1 MSAMRTPAPALSVS
15 PLNLD
20 DAATLLMQLEAT
32 DTADLAVLRDALTD
46 LAFENRVPLR
56 AQPHVARAARV
67 LGSIVNGTAADVQA
81 AFAEVGQAIEEAMK
95 ASDGRAAVGGDAVAN
110 AMSATVGGAAAIAV
124 ASGATASA
132 PADSASAPP
141 APAPAAPVEA
151 AAPAAP
157 AAVSA
162 PAPTPAAVTPVA
174 RGPLVDQLPDDADRD
189 LLPDFI
195 TESGECVVN
204 SEAALLQL
212 EANPSDEEAVNTVFR
227 AFHTVKGTSAF
238 LGLARIAAFAHEA
251 ESLLSRVRDK
261 EIAYTRGCADL
272 SLRSA
277 DMLKELLSVVE
288 HALNG
293 DGRMPVPEGYFE
305 LLDALAGY
313 DPARDADGVMVPVRS
328 ESDDI
333 FPAADSDSTAVA
345 VTSPELRLATTTEPG
360 VPQVQA
366 AASTAVANNTNNG
379 AAATNSADATIRVRT
394 DRLDRL
400 IDMVG
405 ELVIAQ
411 SMIAGD
417 EGFSNGTQHELLRKV
432 THAGKIVRELQD
444 LSMSMRM
451 VPLRPTF
458 QKLARVVRDTATKAG
473 KTVQFV
479 TEGDEVEIDRTMVD
493 RLGDPLVHMV
503 RNAVDHG
510 VEPPHER
517 TANGKKSLGVVR
529 LHAYHASGNVVVEL
543 IDDGRGLHR
552 DKIVKKAIEKGLIE
566 SDKGM
571 TDSEVFNL
579 IFAPGFSTAEK
590 VTDISGRGVGMD
602 VVRRNLEAIR
612 GRIDITSAPGKG
624 TTFSIR
630 LPLTLAVTDGML
642 VKVGD
647 ERFIVPL
654 THIHMSFRPEPSML
668 STVVGKG
675 EMVLLRGELMPVVR
689 LHQLFEVPNAVES
702 PLDGLL
708 MIVGDGHKRTALLV
722 DELLGQQQVVA
733 KALGDGL
740 GKVEGVSGG
749 AILGDGRVGL
759 ILDVNE
765 TLALAQTVEG
775 GAPRRDRDAA

>member
-1 MSAMRTPAPALSVS
+1 VS

-67 LGSIVNGTAADVQA
+67 LGTIVTGTAADVQA
-81 AFAEVGQAIEEAMK
+81 AFTDVGQALEEAMK
-95 ASDGRAAVGGDAVAN
+95 CCDSRTTAVGSDAVAQ
-110 AMSATVGGAAAIAV
+110 AMADHVSGAAGIAV
-124 ASGATASA
+124 ASGAMATSA
-132 PADSASAPP
+132 MATSADIEAAEP
-141 APAPAAPVEA
+141 APVAVMAA
-151 AAPAAP
+151 
-157 AAVSA
+157 S
-162 PAPTPAAVTPVA
+162 APTPAAAPA
-174 RGPLVDQLPDDADRD
+174 EASPPAYRASPRPLEVERLPDDADRD

-195 TESGECVVN
+195 TESGECVTN

-238 LGLARIAAFAHEA
+238 LGLTRIAAFAHEA

-261 EIAYTRGCADL
+261 EIAYAPGCADL

-277 DMLKELLSVVE
+277 DMLKALLTVVE
-288 HALNG
+288 QALAG
-293 DGRMPVPEGYFE
+293 DGRMPIPDGYFE
-305 LLDALAGY
+305 LLDALANY
-313 DPARDADGVMVPVRS
+313 DPARDAAGVTPIASRAVVDLHPSADAAPV
-328 ESDDI
+328 
-333 FPAADSDSTAVA
+333 AVA
-345 VTSPELRLATTTEPG
+345 ATQTTTSQSG
-360 VPQVQA
+360 
-366 AASTAVANNTNNG
+366 
-379 AAATNSADATIRVRT
+379 DATIRVRT

-417 EGFSNGTQHELLRKV
+417 DGFHSGQQHELLRKV

-479 TEGDEVEIDRTMVD
+479 TEGDDVEIDRTMVD

-510 VEPPHER
+510 VEPPQER
-517 TANGKKSLGVVR
+517 TANGKPSLGVVR

-566 SDKGM
+566 TDKGM
-571 TDSEVFNL
+571 SDSEVFNL
-579 IFAPGFSTAEK
+579 VFAPGFSTAEK

-612 GRIDITSAPGKG
+612 GRIDITSTPGSG
-624 TTFSIR
+624 TTFAIR

-642 VKVGD
+642 VRVGE
-647 ERFIVPL
+647 ERFIIPL

-689 LHQLFEVPNAVES
+689 LHRLFHVAGAVES

-708 MIVGDGHKRTALLV
+708 MIVGDGRKRTALLV
-722 DELLGQQQVVA
+722 DDLLGQQQVVA
-733 KALGDGL
+733 KTLGDGL

-765 TLALAQTVEG
+765 TLALAQSQDVGT
-775 GAPRRDRDAA
+775 PRRDREAA

>member
-1 MSAMRTPAPALSVS
+1 
-15 PLNLD
+15 
-20 DAATLLMQLEAT
+20 MQLEAT

-46 LAFENRVPLR
+46 LAFENRVPLS

-81 AFAEVGQAIEEAMK
+81 AFAEVGQAIESAMK
-95 ASDGRAAVGGDAVAN
+95 SSEQHATPVGNNVVAKAVAT
-110 AMSATVGGAAAIAV
+110 TVGGAAGIAI
-124 ASGATASA
+124 ASGATASTASEATVETSAEVTVETKGEATIEVTVEA
-132 PADSASAPP
+132 PIAAAAPTA
-141 APAPAAPVEA
+141 APAPV
-151 AAPAAP
+151 P
-157 AAVSA
+157 AAVD
-162 PAPTPAAVTPVA
+162 
-174 RGPLVDQLPDDADRD
+174 RLPDDADRD

-195 TESGECVVN
+195 TESVECVTN

-238 LGLARIAAFAHEA
+238 LGLTRIAAFAHEA

-277 DMLKELLSVVE
+277 DMLKELLNVVE
-288 HALNG
+288 AALNG
-293 DGRMPVPEGYFE
+293 DGRMPIPEGYAE
-305 LLDALAGY
+305 LLEALAGY
-313 DPARDADGVMVPVRS
+313 DPAIHADGVSVPSRS
-328 ESDDI
+328 AGDDI
-333 FPAADSDSTAVA
+333 FPTSDAAPTNVA
-345 VTSPELRLATTTEPG
+345 TTGAELRLATTGEHPA
-360 VPQVQA
+360 VAAVAQPASHPA
-366 AASTAVANNTNNG
+366 AAANTGNNAGNNAVTTNN
-379 AAATNSADATIRVRT
+379 ADATIRVRT

-417 EGFSNGTQHELLRKV
+417 EGFVDGTQHELLRKV

-473 KTVQFV
+473 KSVQFV
-479 TEGDEVEIDRTMVD
+479 TEGDDVEIDRTMVD

-517 TANGKKSLGVVR
+517 TGNGKKPTGVVR

-543 IDDGRGLHR
+543 IDDGRGLNR
-552 DKIVKKAIEKGLIE
+552 EKLVKKAIEKGLIE

-571 TDSEVFNL
+571 SDSEVFSL

-590 VTDISGRGVGMD
+590 ITDISGRGVGMD

-612 GRIDITSAPGKG
+612 GRIDITSTLGKG
-624 TTFSIR
+624 TTFAIR

-642 VKVGD
+642 VRVGE
-647 ERFIVPL
+647 ERFIIPL
-654 THIHMSFRPEPSML
+654 THIHMSFRPEPSMI

-689 LHQLFEVPNAVES
+689 LHRLFDVANAVQS

-733 KALGDGL
+733 KTLGDGL

-765 TLALAQTVEG
+765 TLALAQSTEVA
-775 GAPRRDRDAA
+775 APRRDRDAA

>member
-1 MSAMRTPAPALSVS
+1 MS

-32 DTADLAVLRDALTD
+32 DIADLAVLRDALTD
-46 LAFENRVPLR
+46 LAFENRVPLQ

-81 AFAEVGQAIEEAMK
+81 AFAEVGQAIEDAMK
-95 ASDGRAAVGGDAVAN
+95 ASEHRVAVGADPVAHAMAASVGGTTTKAVAEG
-110 AMSATVGGAAAIAV
+110 TAAPEP
-124 ASGATASA
+124 A
-132 PADSASAPP
+132 PTL
-141 APAPAAPVEA
+141 APAPIAANN
-151 AAPAAP
+151 
-157 AAVSA
+157 
-162 PAPTPAAVTPVA
+162 
-174 RGPLVDQLPDDADRD
+174 GPLVDQLPDDADRD

-195 TESGECVVN
+195 TESVECVVN

-261 EIAYTRGCADL
+261 EIAYARGCADL

-288 HALNG
+288 QALNG
-293 DGRMPVPEGYFE
+293 DGRMPVPEGYVE
-305 LLDALAGY
+305 LLEALAGY
-313 DPARDADGVMVPVRS
+313 DPARDAHGVVLPTRS
-328 ESDDI
+328 EGDDI
-333 FPAADSDSTAVA
+333 FPAVDHAATAVA
-345 VTSPELRLATTTEPG
+345 VSSNDLRMATTAEPAL
-360 VPQVQA
+360 PQVQGT
-366 AASTAVANNTNNG
+366 ASTAVSAASNNSAPAG
-379 AAATNSADATIRVRT
+379 NSADATIRVRT

-417 EGFSNGTQHELLRKV
+417 EGFSNGAQRDLLRKV

-517 TANGKKSLGVVR
+517 TANGKPSLGVVR

-624 TTFSIR
+624 TIFAIR

-642 VKVGD
+642 VKVGG

-689 LHQLFEVPNAVES
+689 LHRLFDVPNAVES
-702 PLDGLL
+702 PLEGLL

-765 TLALAQTVEG
+765 TLALAQTVEAV
-775 GAPRRDRDAA
+775 APRRERDAA

>member
-1 MSAMRTPAPALSVS
+1 
-15 PLNLD
+15 
-20 DAATLLMQLEAT
+20 
-32 DTADLAVLRDALTD
+32 
-46 LAFENRVPLR
+46 
-56 AQPHVARAARV
+56 
-67 LGSIVNGTAADVQA
+67 
-81 AFAEVGQAIEEAMK
+81 MK
-95 ASDGRAAVGGDAVAN
+95 ASENRAAAGADPVAH
-110 AMSATVGGAAAIAV
+110 AMAASVGGATAKAGAEGTV
-124 ASGATASA
+124 ATAA
-132 PADSASAPP
+132 PEAAAPEP
-141 APAPAAPVEA
+141 APAPAPIGA
-151 AAPAAP
+151 
-157 AAVSA
+157 
-162 PAPTPAAVTPVA
+162 T

-293 DGRMPVPEGYFE
+293 DGRMPVPDGYVE

-313 DPARDADGVMVPVRS
+313 DPARDADGVAVPTRS

-333 FPAADSDSTAVA
+333 FPAADHDTTAVA
-345 VTSPELRLATTTEPG
+345 VTSGDLRLATTAEPSL
-360 VPQVQA
+360 PQVQGT
-366 AASTAVANNTNNG
+366 ASTAVSAAANNS
-379 AAATNSADATIRVRT
+379 ATASSSADATIRVRT

-417 EGFSNGTQHELLRKV
+417 DGFSNGAQHELLRKV

-517 TANGKKSLGVVR
+517 TANGKPSLGVVR

-571 TDSEVFNL
+571 TDSEVFTL

-612 GRIDITSAPGKG
+612 GRIDITSVPGKG
-624 TTFSIR
+624 TTFAIR

-642 VKVGD
+642 VKVGG

-689 LHQLFEVPNAVES
+689 LHRLFDVPNAVES
-702 PLDGLL
+702 PLEGLL

-765 TLALAQTVEG
+765 TLALAQTVEA
-775 GAPRRDRDAA
+775 GAPRRERDAA

>member
-1 MSAMRTPAPALSVS
+1 MS

-67 LGSIVNGTAADVQA
+67 LGTVVNGTAADVSA
-81 AFAEVGQAIEEAMK
+81 AFAEVGEAIEAAMK
-95 ASDGRAAVGGDAVAN
+95 ASESQPSAVGADPVAH
-110 AMSATVGGAAAIAV
+110 ALSGTVGGATGIAV
-124 ASGATASA
+124 ASGATATIEFDSDV
-132 PADSASAPP
+132 DSADEPAAAITPAAGWQAP
-141 APAPAAPVEA
+141 APAPAPAPVPV
-151 AAPAAP
+151 APAAP
-157 AAVSA
+157 LVAVRDF
-162 PAPTPAAVTPVA
+162 TED
-174 RGPLVDQLPDDADRD
+174 RLPDDADRD

-195 TESGECVVN
+195 TESNECVTN

-261 EIAYTRGCADL
+261 EIAYSQGCADL

-277 DMLKELLSVVE
+277 DMLKALLTVVE
-288 HALNG
+288 KALNG
-293 DGRMPVPEGYFE
+293 DGRMPIPEGYFE
-305 LLDALAGY
+305 LLDALLNY
-313 DPARDADGVMVPVRS
+313 DPARDANGVQLVLTS
-328 ESDDI
+328 SNDDI
-333 FPAADSDSTAVA
+333 FPAAQSTGEDAALSGPVA
-345 VTSPELRLATTTEPG
+345 GNVAKRADNTG
-360 VPQVQA
+360 VQNA
-366 AASTAVANNTNNG
+366 NASGSSN
-379 AAATNSADATIRVRT
+379 ADATIRVRT

-411 SMIAGD
+411 TMIAGD
-417 EGFSNGTQHELLRKV
+417 DTLDSGTQHELLRKV

-473 KTVQFV
+473 KTVQFI

-517 TANGKKSLGVVR
+517 TTNGKPGLGVVR
-529 LHAYHASGNVVVEL
+529 LRAYHASGNVVVEL
-543 IDDGRGLHR
+543 VDDGRGLHR

-566 SDKGM
+566 TDKGM

-590 VTDISGRGVGMD
+590 ITDISGRGVGMD

-624 TTFSIR
+624 TTFAIR

-642 VKVGD
+642 VRVGD

-654 THIHMSFRPEPSML
+654 THIHMSFRPEQSML

-675 EMVLLRGELMPVVR
+675 EMVHLRGELMPILR
-689 LHQLFEVPNAVES
+689 LHRLFDVANAVES
-702 PLDGLL
+702 PLNGLL
-708 MIVGDGHKRTALLV
+708 MIVGDGAKRTALLV

-733 KALGDGL
+733 KTLGDGL
-740 GKVEGVSGG
+740 GKVAGVSGG

-765 TLALAQTVEG
+765 TVALAQATD
-775 GAPRRDRDAA
+775 APRREREAA

>member
-1 MSAMRTPAPALSVS
+1 MRPLAPAQSVS

-46 LAFENRVPLR
+46 LAFENRVPHR

-67 LGSIVNGTAADVQA
+67 LGSIVSGTAGDVPA
-81 AFAEVGQAIEEAMK
+81 AFAEVGQAIEDAMK
-95 ASDGRAAVGGDAVAN
+95 LSEGHAAVGADAVAE
-110 AMSATVGGAAAIAV
+110 AMAGTVGGAAAIAV
-124 ASGATASA
+124 ASGATPTATFEVDVPPTPTPVPTPVEA
-132 PADSASAPP
+132 PV
-141 APAPAAPVEA
+141 APAPAVPVVAAPVAAPVA
-151 AAPAAP
+151 AA
-157 AAVSA
+157 
-162 PAPTPAAVTPVA
+162 PVA
-174 RGPLVDQLPDDADRD
+174 RGRLVDHLPDDADRD

-204 SEAALLQL
+204 SEVALLQL
-212 EANPSDEEAVNTVFR
+212 EANPTDEEAVNTVFR

-261 EIAYTRGCADL
+261 EISYTRGCADL

-277 DMLKELLSVVE
+277 DMLKALLSVVE
-288 HALNG
+288 HALKG

-313 DPARDADGVMVPVRS
+313 DPARDADGVAVAARS
-328 ESDDI
+328 ASDDI
-333 FPAADSDSTAVA
+333 FPTADLGAAGSDLRLTSTELPAPAASPSSAVA
-345 VTSPELRLATTTEPG
+345 
-360 VPQVQA
+360 A
-366 AASTAVANNTNNG
+366 ANAGGAVAS
-379 AAATNSADATIRVRT
+379 NSSDATIRVRT

-417 EGFSNGTQHELLRKV
+417 EGFSSGTQHELLRKV

-517 TANGKKSLGVVR
+517 SAIGKKPLGIVR
-529 LHAYHASGNVVVEL
+529 LNAYHASGNVVVEL

-566 SDKGM
+566 TDKGM
-571 TDSEVFNL
+571 TDNEVFNL

-590 VTDISGRGVGMD
+590 ITDISGRGVGMD

-689 LHQLFEVPNAVES
+689 LHSLFEVPNAVEN
-702 PLDGLL
+702 PLEGLL
-708 MIVGDGHKRTALLV
+708 MIVGDGQKRTALLV

-733 KALGDGL
+733 KTLGDGL

-765 TLALAQTVEG
+765 TLALAQTVDVS
-775 GAPRRDRDAA
+775 APRRERDAA

>member
-1 MSAMRTPAPALSVS
+1 VS

-32 DTADLAVLRDALTD
+32 DTADLSVLRDALTD

-56 AQPHVARAARV
+56 AQPFVARAARV
-67 LGSIVNGTAADVQA
+67 LGTIVNGTAADMVA
-81 AFAEVGQAIEEAMK
+81 AFAEVGQAIEDAMK
-95 ASDGRAAVGGDAVAN
+95 ASDSATAAPSTARAAVQAN
-110 AMSATVGGAAAIAV
+110 AV
-124 ASGATASA
+124 ASAVATVVAGSDTGTLVA
-132 PADSASAPP
+132 EP
-141 APAPAAPVEA
+141 
-151 AAPAAP
+151 PAAP
-157 AAVSA
+157 APVDAA
-162 PAPTPAAVTPVA
+162 PAPRPVVVAERQISAAPRA
-174 RGPLVDQLPDDADRD
+174 ANSDDRLPDDADRD
-189 LLPDFI
+189 LISDFI
-195 TESGECVVN
+195 TESHECVAA

-212 EANPSDEEAVNTVFR
+212 EENPTDEEAVNTVFR

-238 LGLARIAAFAHEA
+238 LGLVRIAEFAHEA

-261 EIAYTRGCADL
+261 EISYTRGCADL
-272 SLRSA
+272 SLRSV
-277 DMLKELLSVVE
+277 DMLKDLLATVIGGLS
-288 HALNG
+288 G
-293 DGRMPVPEGYFE
+293 DGRLPLPQGYHA
-305 LLDALAGY
+305 LHAALAAY
-313 DPARDADGVMVPVRS
+313 DPTRDANGVTLTA
-328 ESDDI
+328 EQAADDI
-333 FPAADSDSTAVA
+333 FPTALGDSTNGTAA
-345 VTSPELRLATTTEPG
+345 P
-360 VPQVQA
+360 A
-366 AASTAVANNTNNG
+366 AAANNAAKARSDANG
-379 AAATNSADATIRVRT
+379 DATIRVRT

-417 EGFSNGTQHELLRKV
+417 ETLDSGTQYELVRKV

-473 KTVQFV
+473 KTVQFI
-479 TEGDEVEIDRTMVD
+479 TDGDDVEIDRNMVD

-517 TANGKKSLGVVR
+517 TAAGKGVAGQVR
-529 LHAYHASGNVVVEL
+529 LRAYHASGNVVVEL

-566 SDKGM
+566 NDKGM
-571 TDSEVFNL
+571 SDSDVFAL

-590 VTDISGRGVGMD
+590 ITDISGRGVGMD

-624 TTFSIR
+624 TTFAIR

-642 VKVGD
+642 VRVGE
-647 ERFIVPL
+647 ERFIIPL
-654 THIHMSFRPEPSML
+654 THIHMSFRPEPSMM

-675 EMVLLRGELMPVVR
+675 EMVLLRGELMPIVR
-689 LHQLFEVPNAVES
+689 LHRLFDVDGAVQS
-702 PLDGLL
+702 PLEGLL
-708 MIVGDGHKRTALLV
+708 MIVGDGSRRTALLV
-722 DELLGQQQVVA
+722 DDLLGQQQVVA

-740 GKVEGVSGG
+740 GKVAGVSGG

-765 TLALAQTVEG
+765 TVALAQSNEAVPTRSRV
-775 GAPRRDRDAA
+775 DAAA

>member
-1 MSAMRTPAPALSVS
+1 MS
-15 PLNLD
+15 PLTLD

-32 DTADLAVLRDALTD
+32 DTADLATLRDALTD
-46 LAFENRVPLR
+46 LAFENRVPLA
-56 AQPHVARAARV
+56 AQPFVARAARV
-67 LGSIVNGTAADVQA
+67 LGTIVKGTVPDASAAM
-81 AFAEVGQAIEEAMK
+81 AEVGTALEAAMK
-95 ASDGRAAVGGDAVAN
+95 ACEQAPRATVAVAEVATMTVDATN
-110 AMSATVGGAAAIAV
+110 AGAIVDTPTVDVHVDAFV
-124 ASGATASA
+124 DVSVDVSVDATAKPRRRTPGRGT
-132 PADSASAPP
+132 PAI
-141 APAPAAPVEA
+141 
-151 AAPAAP
+151 AAPAIAE
-157 AAVSA
+157 
-162 PAPTPAAVTPVA
+162 PTPEPA
-174 RGPLVDQLPDDADRD
+174 RATSKAHDTGSDRLPDDADRD

-195 TESGECVVN
+195 TESNECVTN

-212 EANPSDEEAVNTVFR
+212 EANPSDEEAINTVFR

-238 LGLARIAAFAHEA
+238 LGLSRIAAFAHEA

-277 DMLKELLSVVE
+277 DMLKELLVSVE
-288 HALNG
+288 QALAG
-293 DGRMPVPEGYFE
+293 DGRLPLPQGYHE

-313 DPARDADGVMVPVRS
+313 DPARDANGVALATPTKD
-328 ESDDI
+328 SDDI
-333 FPAADSDSTAVA
+333 FPAVSPTA
-345 VTSPELRLATTTEPG
+345 TSAPASAEPTTTTKSKG
-360 VPQVQA
+360 V
-366 AASTAVANNTNNG
+366 SD
-379 AAATNSADATIRVRT
+379 DATIRVRT

-417 EGFSNGTQHELLRKV
+417 ETFGTGKQHDLLRKV

-458 QKLARVVRDTATKAG
+458 QKLARVVRDTAAKAG
-473 KTVQFV
+473 KQVQFI
-479 TEGDEVEIDRTMVD
+479 TEGDDVEIDRNMVD

-510 VEPPHER
+510 VEAPDKR
-517 TANGKKSLGVVR
+517 QAAGKPGVGIVR

-543 IDDGRGLHR
+543 KDDGNGLHR
-552 DKIVKKAIEKGLIE
+552 DKIAKKAIEKGLIE
-566 SDKGM
+566 SDKGLS
-571 TDSEVFNL
+571 DSEVFNL

-612 GRIDITSAPGKG
+612 GRCDISSTPGQG
-624 TTFSIR
+624 TTFAIR

-642 VKVGD
+642 VRVGD

-654 THIHMSFRPEPSML
+654 THIHMSFRPEPEML

-675 EMVLLRGELMPVVR
+675 EMVLLRGELMPVIR
-689 LHQLFEVPNAVES
+689 LHRLFDVPNAIEN
-702 PLDGLL
+702 PLDALL
-708 MIVGDGHKRTALLV
+708 MIVGDGSRRTALLV
-722 DELLGQQQVVA
+722 DDLLGQQQVVA

-740 GKVEGVSGG
+740 GKVAGVSGG

-765 TLALAQTVEG
+765 TVALVQTTDTVTLP
-775 GAPRRDRDAA
+775 ARAA

>member
-1 MSAMRTPAPALSVS
+1 
-15 PLNLD
+15 
-20 DAATLLMQLEAT
+20 MQLEAT
-32 DTADLAVLRDALTD
+32 DIADLAVLRDALTD
-46 LAFENRVPLR
+46 LAFENRVPLQ

-67 LGSIVNGTAADVQA
+67 LGSIVNGSAADVQA

-95 ASDGRAAVGGDAVAN
+95 ASENRAAAGADPVAH
-110 AMSATVGGAAAIAV
+110 AMAASVGGATAKAGAEGTV
-124 ASGATASA
+124 ATAA
-132 PADSASAPP
+132 PEAAAPEP
-141 APAPAAPVEA
+141 APAPA
-151 AAPAAP
+151 
-157 AAVSA
+157 
-162 PAPTPAAVTPVA
+162 PTGVT

-293 DGRMPVPEGYFE
+293 DGRMPVPDGYVE

-313 DPARDADGVMVPVRS
+313 DPARDADGVAVPTRS

-333 FPAADSDSTAVA
+333 FPAADHDTTAVA
-345 VTSPELRLATTTEPG
+345 VTSGDLRLATTAEPSL
-360 VPQVQA
+360 PQVQGT
-366 AASTAVANNTNNG
+366 ASTAVSAAANNS
-379 AAATNSADATIRVRT
+379 ATASSSADATIRVRT

-417 EGFSNGTQHELLRKV
+417 DGFSNGAQHELLRKV

-517 TANGKKSLGVVR
+517 TANGKPSLGVVR

-571 TDSEVFNL
+571 TDSEVFTL

-612 GRIDITSAPGKG
+612 GRIDITSVPGKG
-624 TTFSIR
+624 TTFAIR

-642 VKVGD
+642 VKVGG

-689 LHQLFEVPNAVES
+689 LHRLFDVPNAVES
-702 PLDGLL
+702 PLEGLL

-765 TLALAQTVEG
+765 TLALAQTVEA
-775 GAPRRDRDAA
+775 GAPRRERDAA

>member
-1 MSAMRTPAPALSVS
+1 MSTLT
-15 PLNLD
+15 LD

-32 DTADLAVLRDALTD
+32 DTADLASLRDALTD
-46 LAFENRVPLR
+46 MAFENRVPLP
-56 AQPHVARAARV
+56 AQPFVARAARV
-67 LGSIVNGTAADVQA
+67 LGTIVKGTAADVPA
-81 AFAEVGQAIEEAMK
+81 AFAEVNTALEGAMR
-95 ASDGRAAVGGDAVAN
+95 ASEQSPTSARAVVAAV
-110 AMSATVGGAAAIAV
+110 
-124 ASGATASA
+124 TASIEA
-132 PADSASAPP
+132 TIEASVETSVAVVVEPTETP
-141 APAPAAPVEA
+141 TLTLAVEPVEA
-151 AAPAAP
+151 PR
-157 AAVSA
+157 VMSSA
-162 PAPTPAAVTPVA
+162 HDTGAD
-174 RGPLVDQLPDDADRD
+174 RLPDDADRD

-195 TESGECVVN
+195 TESVECVSN
-204 SEAALLQL
+204 SEAALLSL
-212 EANPSDEEAVNTVFR
+212 EENPTDEEAVNTVFR

-238 LGLARIAAFAHEA
+238 LGLTRIAAFAHEA

-261 EIAYTRGCADL
+261 EISYTRGCADL
-272 SLRSA
+272 SLRSV
-277 DMLKELLSVVE
+277 DMLKELLSACE
-288 HALNG
+288 QALAT
-293 DGRMPVPEGYFE
+293 DGRLPLPAGYHE

-313 DPARDADGVMVPVRS
+313 DPARDANGVQLATPTAASV
-328 ESDDI
+328 EGEDI
-333 FPAADSDSTAVA
+333 FPMAS
-345 VTSPELRLATTTEPG
+345 G
-360 VPQVQA
+360 VGGGAP
-366 AASTAVANNTNNG
+366 AASEMAAPTG
-379 AAATNSADATIRVRT
+379 ARARATSDDATIRVRT

-417 EGFSNGTQHELLRKV
+417 EAFGTGKLHDLLRKA

-458 QKLARVVRDTATKAG
+458 QKLTRVVRDTASKAG
-473 KTVQFV
+473 KTVQFI
-479 TEGDEVEIDRTMVD
+479 TEGEDVEIDRNMVD
-493 RLGDPLVHMV
+493 RLSDPLVHMV

-510 VEPPHER
+510 VEAPDKR
-517 TANGKKSLGVVR
+517 RAIGKQPTGIVR

-543 IDDGRGLHR
+543 TDDGNGLHR

-571 TDSEVFNL
+571 TDSDVFNL
-579 IFAPGFSTAEK
+579 VFAPGFSTAEK
-590 VTDISGRGVGMD
+590 ITDISGRGVGMD

-612 GRIDITSAPGKG
+612 GRVDITSTPGQG
-624 TTFSIR
+624 TTFAIR

-642 VKVGD
+642 VRVGE

-654 THIHMSFRPEPSML
+654 THIHMSFRPEPDML

-689 LHQLFEVPNAVES
+689 LHRLFQVPDAVQS
-702 PLDGLL
+702 PMDGLL
-708 MIVGDGHKRTALLV
+708 MIVGDGNRRTALLV
-722 DELLGQQQVVA
+722 DDLLGQQQVVA

-740 GKVEGVSGG
+740 GKVAGVSGG

-765 TLALAQTVEG
+765 TVLLAQSVDCNG
-775 GAPRRDRDAA
+775 VRAA

>member
-1 MSAMRTPAPALSVS
+1 MS

-32 DTADLAVLRDALTD
+32 DIADLAVLRDALTD
-46 LAFENRVPLR
+46 LAFENRVPLQ

-67 LGSIVNGTAADVQA
+67 LGSIVNGSAADVQA

-95 ASDGRAAVGGDAVAN
+95 ASENRAAAGADPVAH
-110 AMSATVGGAAAIAV
+110 AMAASVGGATAKAGAEGTV
-124 ASGATASA
+124 ATAA
-132 PADSASAPP
+132 PEAAAPEP
-141 APAPAAPVEA
+141 APAPAPIGA
-151 AAPAAP
+151 
-157 AAVSA
+157 
-162 PAPTPAAVTPVA
+162 T

-293 DGRMPVPEGYFE
+293 DGRMPVPDGYVE

-313 DPARDADGVMVPVRS
+313 DPARDADGVAVPTRS

-333 FPAADSDSTAVA
+333 FPAADHDTTAVA
-345 VTSPELRLATTTEPG
+345 VTSGDLRLATTAEPSL
-360 VPQVQA
+360 PQVQGT
-366 AASTAVANNTNNG
+366 ASTAVSAAANNS
-379 AAATNSADATIRVRT
+379 ATASSSADATIRVRT

-417 EGFSNGTQHELLRKV
+417 DGFSNGAQHELLRKV

-517 TANGKKSLGVVR
+517 TANGKPSLGVVR

-571 TDSEVFNL
+571 TDSEVFTL

-612 GRIDITSAPGKG
+612 GRIDITSVPGKG
-624 TTFSIR
+624 TTFAIR

-642 VKVGD
+642 VKVGG

-689 LHQLFEVPNAVES
+689 LHRLFDVPNAVES
-702 PLDGLL
+702 PLEGLL

-765 TLALAQTVEG
+765 TLALAQTVEA
-775 GAPRRDRDAA
+775 GAPRRERDAA

>member
-1 MSAMRTPAPALSVS
+1 MSS
-15 PLNLD
+15 LNLD

-32 DTADLAVLRDALTD
+32 DTADLAMLREALTD

-56 AQPHVARAARV
+56 AQPFVARAARV
-67 LGSIVNGTAADVQA
+67 LGTIVNGTAPDIPA
-81 AFAEVGQAIEEAMK
+81 AFADVSGAIEEAMR
-95 ASDGRAAVGGDAVAN
+95 ASEGSVSPADRVVARAAE
-110 AMSATVGGAAAIAV
+110 TAA
-124 ASGATASA
+124 
-132 PADSASAPP
+132 
-141 APAPAAPVEA
+141 
-151 AAPAAP
+151 
-157 AAVSA
+157 
-162 PAPTPAAVTPVA
+162 AAVTASVPVFELD
-174 RGPLVDQLPDDADRD
+174 GPEVPHEQKRSLQHNVGVDQLPDDADRD

-195 TESGECVVN
+195 TESNECVVN

-212 EANPSDEEAVNTVFR
+212 EEFPDDEEAVNTVFR

-238 LGLARIAAFAHEA
+238 LGLSRIAAFAHEA

-261 EIAYTRGCADL
+261 EIAYTKGCADL

-277 DMLKELLSVVE
+277 DMLKALLVSVE
-288 HALNG
+288 TGLNG
-293 DGRMPVPEGYFE
+293 DGKLPIPDGYHE

-313 DPARDADGVMVPVRS
+313 DPTRDADGVMLPVVQPAAAAAARAVS
-328 ESDDI
+328 DTDDI
-333 FPAADSDSTAVA
+333 FPI
-345 VTSPELRLATTTEPG
+345 ATTPTASVAPT
-360 VPQVQA
+360 QAATA
-366 AASTAVANNTNNG
+366 AASSNG
-379 AAATNSADATIRVRT
+379 NKPRVESNADATIRVRT

-417 EGFSNGTQHELLRKV
+417 ELFGAGKQHELLRKV

-451 VPLRPTF
+451 VPLRATF
-458 QKLARVVRDTATKAG
+458 QKLTRVVRDTASKAA

-479 TEGDEVEIDRTMVD
+479 TDGDDVEIDRNMVD
-493 RLGDPLVHMV
+493 VLGDPLVHMV

-510 VEPPHER
+510 VEGPDER
-517 TANGKKSLGVVR
+517 VANGKPRLGVVR

-543 IDDGRGLHR
+543 KDDGRGLHR
-552 DKIVKKAIEKGLIE
+552 DKIVKKAIEKGLID

-571 TDSEVFNL
+571 TDSDVFNL
-579 IFAPGFSTAEK
+579 IFAPGFSTAEQ

-602 VVRRNLEAIR
+602 VVRRNLEKIR

-624 TTFSIR
+624 TTFAIR

-642 VKVGD
+642 VRVGD

-654 THIHMSFRPEPSML
+654 THIHMSFRPEQSML
-668 STVVGKG
+668 STVVGRG
-675 EMVLLRGELMPVVR
+675 EVVLLRGELLPIIR
-689 LHQLFEVPNAVES
+689 LHRLFDVTGATQS

-708 MIVGDGHKRTALLV
+708 MIVGDGDRRTALLV
-722 DELLGQQQVVA
+722 DDLLGQQQVVA
-733 KALGDGL
+733 KTLGDGL
-740 GKVEGVSGG
+740 GKVPGVSGG

-759 ILDVNE
+759 ILDVSE
-765 TLALAQTVEG
+765 TVALAQSHEPSPV
-775 GAPRRDRDAA
+775 RRDRQDAA

>member
-1 MSAMRTPAPALSVS
+1 VS

-67 LGSIVNGTAADVQA
+67 LGTVVNGTAADVSA
-81 AFAEVGQAIEEAMK
+81 AFAEVGQAIEAAMK
-95 ASDGRAAVGGDAVAN
+95 ASESQPAAVGADPVAH
-110 AMSATVGGAAAIAV
+110 ALSGTVGGATGIAV
-124 ASGATASA
+124 ASGATSTIEFDSDVDRADEPA
-132 PADSASAPP
+132 PAFTPAAAWQAPAPAPPP
-141 APAPAAPVEA
+141 APAPVPV
-151 AAPAAP
+151 APAAP
-157 AAVSA
+157 LVAVRDF
-162 PAPTPAAVTPVA
+162 TED
-174 RGPLVDQLPDDADRD
+174 RLPDDADRD

-195 TESGECVVN
+195 TESNECVTN

-261 EIAYTRGCADL
+261 EIAYSQGCADL

-277 DMLKELLSVVE
+277 DMLKALLNVVE
-288 HALNG
+288 KALNG
-293 DGRMPVPEGYFE
+293 DGRMPIPEGYFE
-305 LLDALAGY
+305 LLDALLNY
-313 DPARDADGVMVPVRS
+313 DPARDANGVQLALS
-328 ESDDI
+328 SGSDDI
-333 FPAADSDSTAVA
+333 FPAASTSGDESALTGPVA
-345 VTSPELRLATTTEPG
+345 GT
-360 VPQVQA
+360 
-366 AASTAVANNTNNG
+366 VAKRADNNG
-379 AAATNSADATIRVRT
+379 AQNANGSSNADATIRVRT

-411 SMIAGD
+411 TMIAGD
-417 EGFSNGTQHELLRKV
+417 DTLDSGTQHELLRKV

-473 KTVQFV
+473 KTVQFI

-517 TANGKKSLGVVR
+517 TTNGKPGLGVVR
-529 LHAYHASGNVVVEL
+529 LRAYHASGNVVVEL
-543 IDDGRGLHR
+543 VDDGRGLHR

-566 SDKGM
+566 TDKGM

-590 VTDISGRGVGMD
+590 ITDISGRGVGMD

-624 TTFSIR
+624 TTFAIR

-642 VKVGD
+642 VRVGD

-654 THIHMSFRPEPSML
+654 THIHMSFRPEQSML

-675 EMVLLRGELMPVVR
+675 EMVHLRGELMPILR
-689 LHQLFEVPNAVES
+689 LHRLFEVANAVES
-702 PLDGLL
+702 PLNGLL
-708 MIVGDGHKRTALLV
+708 MIVGDGAKRTALLV

-733 KALGDGL
+733 KTLGDGL
-740 GKVEGVSGG
+740 GKVAGVSGG

-765 TLALAQTVEG
+765 TVALAQATD
-775 GAPRRDRDAA
+775 APRREREAA

>member
-1 MSAMRTPAPALSVS
+1 MS

-32 DTADLAVLRDALTD
+32 DTDDLAVLRDALTD
-46 LAFENRVPLR
+46 LAFENRVPLH

-67 LGSIVNGTAADVQA
+67 LGTIVNGTAADVRA
-81 AFAEVGQAIEEAMK
+81 AFGEVGQAIELAMK
-95 ASDGRAAVGGDAVAN
+95 ASEGHSTAPSNGTVART
-110 AMSATVGGAAAIAV
+110 M
-124 ASGATASA
+124 ASVVEVTRFDVTMIEEQVVESV
-132 PADSASAPP
+132 
-141 APAPAAPVEA
+141 APAAAPV
-151 AAPAAP
+151 
-157 AAVSA
+157 
-162 PAPTPAAVTPVA
+162 APT
-174 RGPLVDQLPDDADRD
+174 VDRLPEDADRD

-195 TESGECVVN
+195 MESGECITA

-238 LGLARIAAFAHEA
+238 LGLTRIAAFAHEA

-277 DMLKELLSVVE
+277 DMLKELLNVAE
-288 HALNG
+288 AALNG
-293 DGRMPVPEGYFE
+293 DGRMPIPDGYPE
-305 LLDALAGY
+305 LLEALAGY
-313 DPARDADGVMVPVRS
+313 DPAQHADGVSIPARS
-328 ESDDI
+328 TGDEI
-333 FPAADSDSTAVA
+333 FPAAESEAIAMTA
-345 VTSPELRLATTTEPG
+345 P
-360 VPQVQA
+360 A
-366 AASTAVANNTNNG
+366 APAANTNNN
-379 AAATNSADATIRVRT
+379 AVATNSADATIRVRT

-417 EGFSNGTQHELLRKV
+417 DSFGSGTQHELLRKV

-479 TEGDEVEIDRTMVD
+479 TEGDDVEIDRTMVD

-517 TANGKKSLGVVR
+517 TANGKPGLGVVR

-543 IDDGRGLHR
+543 IDDGRGLNR
-552 DKIVKKAIEKGLIE
+552 EKLVRKAVEKGLIE

-571 TDSEVFNL
+571 SDSEVYSL

-590 VTDISGRGVGMD
+590 ITDISGRGVGMD

-612 GRIDITSAPGKG
+612 GRIDITSTLGKG
-624 TTFSIR
+624 TTFAIR

-642 VKVGD
+642 VRVGE
-647 ERFIVPL
+647 ERFIIPL
-654 THIHMSFRPEPSML
+654 THIHMSFRPEPSMI

-675 EMVLLRGELMPVVR
+675 EMVLLRGELMPIVR
-689 LHQLFEVPNAVES
+689 LHRLFDVPDAVES
-702 PLDGLL
+702 PFEGLL

-722 DELLGQQQVVA
+722 DDLLGQQQVVA
-733 KALGDGL
+733 KTLGDGL

-765 TLALAQTVEG
+765 TLALAQQVEAG
-775 GAPRRDRDAA
+775 IGRCDRDAA

>member
-1 MSAMRTPAPALSVS
+1 MSTLT
-15 PLNLD
+15 LD

-32 DTADLAVLRDALTD
+32 DTADLASLRDALTD
-46 LAFENRVPLR
+46 LAFENKVPLA
-56 AQPHVARAARV
+56 AQPAVARAARL
-67 LGSIVNGTAADVQA
+67 LGTIVTGSAADTAATLT
-81 AFAEVGQAIEEAMK
+81 EVGEALEAAM
-95 ASDGRAAVGGDAVAN
+95 RATDAARTTINAFVDVAVDRTVDVSVDVAVDRTVDKTVDATPKKRRTTPRGTPIV
-110 AMSATVGGAAAIAV
+110 T
-124 ASGATASA
+124 
-132 PADSASAPP
+132 
-141 APAPAAPVEA
+141 PAAPVEA
-151 AAPAAP
+151 IAPTAAPVEAI
-157 AAVSA
+157 
-162 PAPTPAAVTPVA
+162 APTRSTAHDT
-174 RGPLVDQLPDDADRD
+174 GSDTLPDDADRD
-189 LLPDFI
+189 LCSDFI
-195 TESGECVVN
+195 TESMECIAN

-212 EANPSDEEAVNTVFR
+212 EENPTDEEAVNTVFR

-238 LGLARIAAFAHEA
+238 LGLTRIAAFAHEA

-272 SLRSA
+272 SLRSV
-277 DMLKELLSVVE
+277 DMLKELLNAVVT
-288 HALNG
+288 ALGG
-293 DGRMPVPEGYFE
+293 DGRLPLPDGYHA

-313 DPARDADGVMVPVRS
+313 DPARDAAGVELPTAPAS
-328 ESDDI
+328 GDEI
-333 FPAADSDSTAVA
+333 FPAPASAPAASAPAPSGSTQSAGTA
-345 VTSPELRLATTTEPG
+345 GSSGGNAAG
-360 VPQVQA
+360 ANA
-366 AASTAVANNTNNG
+366 AANASP
-379 AAATNSADATIRVRT
+379 DATIRVRT

-417 EGFSNGTQHELLRKV
+417 EALGAGKAHELARKV

-451 VPLRPTF
+451 VPLRATF
-458 QKLARVVRDTATKAG
+458 QKLTRVVRDTASKAG
-473 KTVQFV
+473 KTVQFL
-479 TEGDEVEIDRTMVD
+479 TDGEDVEIDRNLVD

-510 VEPPHER
+510 VEPPNER
-517 TANGKKSLGVVR
+517 VSVGKPALGKVR

-571 TDSEVFNL
+571 SDSDVFNL

-590 VTDISGRGVGMD
+590 ITDISGRGVGMD

-612 GRIDITSAPGKG
+612 GRIEITSAPGKG
-624 TTFSIR
+624 TTFAIR

-642 VKVGD
+642 VRVGA

-675 EMVLLRGELMPVVR
+675 EMVLLRGELMPIIR
-689 LHQLFEVPNAVES
+689 LHRLFEVPDAVES
-702 PLDGLL
+702 PFEGLL
-708 MIVGDGHKRTALLV
+708 MIVGDGTKRTALLV
-722 DELLGQQQVVA
+722 DDLLGQQQVVA

-740 GKVEGVSGG
+740 GKVPGVSGG
-749 AILGDGRVGL
+749 AVLGDGRVGL

-765 TLALAQTVEG
+765 TVALAQSTDTPP
-775 GAPRRDRDAA
+775 ARRDLAA